1 MKQTKN
7 VSRKINMLLFILVS
21 ICAIIF
27 IMIRTIAD
35 DNLNMRQV
43 RYQLGSA
50 VSYEFSFF
58 TDSPKFH
65 TKASGYEKYKGL
77 DTENNMNSIV
87 ATDMVKMQGYGNY
100 EFKPDTNLFSF
111 IDYCYSKAPEVVEM
125 CAYRA
130 GTTAENEWNYTKLMN
145 YRDRAINTD
154 FFKHFWQNMSSLCT
168 NFKDYQDDFF
178 FLHYTY
184 PATQKVG
191 INLAMMR
198 NLQNEGESVKEY
210 LTCLTSYIF
219 SITPQAQI
227 EGMTFGKGDVV
238 PFLYYKDKKHA
249 NIDVRNDSEAL
260 MDIAKYAYVALI
272 EGWCTLPTPYHLWE
286 NEYNW
291 LFGNY
296 EPVNLDYDL
305 ETLHQWYDETYQR
318 YCKDKGKKGN
328 NLLGSTIEHI
338 IESDY
343 SIEQQL
349 EAVEQYIRDV
359 FTDLGIETDFKETMA
374 RNELMAK
381 YMMQNSNFDAT
392 IKDYKVTIE
401 FMTENLQRGTHEEQ
415 NTHTVVTS
423 DFQKLEFP
431 YTMNERHSHH
441 SDEDGISDGVE
452 LGNEKWINITEFVK
466 RTYEDAVRKGDPHK
480 ATFEEQVEDIIE
492 KNGAYTDFNGNKVY
506 GSVKWDD
513 MKLKVLYRVYDY
525 KSNPKLNDTDFD
537 GLWDNADSKPID
549 NKLSGTSTE
558 IGKVE
563 YNQDFRWF
571 YTDNKK
577 YNDELCTMSLIA
589 SNLARGNTITTDQVS
604 GNIQEYLEKL
614 GFTDIRNISNNGEVY
629 VGKKKIT
636 YYGITKN
643 IYALIIGERN
653 LENNYRA
660 MLMKAQENNGTTN
673 AVYIDF
679 GKTLEEKA
687 TEIGRLAFLDNNFG
701 TDTYWVTGYGL
712 GGSIASE
719 LASKLTD
726 AGGEVFCYTFGAIN
740 TGKERKGTYD
750 NIKNV
755 INEDDY
761 IPKMMNKNIYSKPG
775 QIYSNSIKENLMFEY
790 RDITGNTDYRGDY
803 CLSNFLTHIFEAK
816 KNGMTIDKYRQLVE
830 EMARNLTY
838 FTSLSREVQIDGEI
852 SDLAIAYD
860 NMTKA
865 NKDAHSIKSYYVLAK
880 SLNGFDL
887 LDRDEKKQEHYER
900 IDETMLMVFAGTEII
915 KTEEELLFDPRD
927 GVLFVKYKD
936 ELREK
941 DDQNLNPYNN
951 NLEPAV
957 KIEGFKFSNYTISS
971 NYKDRDINYVKFW
984 NDVSNGKLSE
994 YRIGDYNGKT
1004 KFTCEI
1010 ESEHFNSFINSFP
1023 NPTIEGSAGRIKN
1036 INGMYIIDDRILAA
1050 FPAALAGEGDYQYE
1064 SFLNDMHRVSSY
1076 KRPIE
1081 WENNKYAYTNK
1092 ISQKDYGS
1100 YEGTGNGKYIGGN
1113 DIYKLVDCVFEDSG
1127 GRQFVVPFIVI
1138 DAKLLH
1144 LLPNMYDAN
1153 KDQFLPDET
1162 SKMGMM
1168 SHLTDNRYGQVVEEV
1183 VDSELNNYIG
1193 ENDINGKTYTYYEVI
1208 DKVIA
1213 KENEGKPDDDK
1224 KSEAVIISKNEYE
1237 NFNLNKY
1244 QKYRD
1249 GEHKIVYFDKS
1260 IPREVVSL
1268 SPIEV
1273 LTDGRILEDYQIN
1286 EVIFGNRDK
1295 YKLISMRIY
1304 KDESNSTDIIYS
1316 PDRTEYGTTG
1326 LITLKSKVALP
1337 SGIPDVS
1344 VWHRYKKII
1353 DEINTQEKKNSL
1365 EPRYSGSIL
1374 SYFYDKGF
1382 DRIVNY

>member
-1 MKQTKN
+1 M
-7 VSRKINMLLFILVS
+7 
-21 ICAIIF
+21 A
-27 IMIRTIAD
+27 
-35 DNLNMRQV
+35 
-43 RYQLGSA
+43 
-50 VSYEFSFF
+50 
-58 TDSPKFH
+58 
-65 TKASGYEKYKGL
+65 
-77 DTENNMNSIV
+77 
-87 ATDMVKMQGYGNY
+87 
-100 EFKPDTNLFSF
+100 
-111 IDYCYSKAPEVVEM
+111 

-249 NIDVRNDSEAL
+249 NIDVRNDSDAL

-296 EPVNLDYDL
+296 EPENLDYDL

-318 YCKDKGKKGN
+318 YCKDKGRKGN
-328 NLLGSTIEHI
+328 NLLGSNIEHI

-349 EAVEQYIRDV
+349 EATEHYLRVI
-359 FTDLGIETDFKETMA
+359 FSDLGIETDFKETMA

-381 YMMQNSNFDAT
+381 YMMQNSNFDVT
-392 IKDYKVTIE
+392 IKDYNVTID

-431 YTMNERHSHH
+431 YTSNQRFLNH
-441 SDEDGISDGVE
+441 SDEDMISDGAE
-452 LGNEKWINITEFVK
+452 LGSEKWINITEFVK

-480 ATFEEQVEDIIE
+480 ATFEDQVEDIIE

-506 GSVKWDD
+506 GSVKWNDD
-513 MKLKVLYRVYDY
+513 KTKVLYRVYDY

-589 SNLARGNTITTDQVS
+589 SNLARGNTIITDQVS

-887 LDRDEKKQEHYER
+887 LDGDEKKQEHYER
-900 IDETMLMVFAGTEII
+900 IDETMLMVFIGTEITIVDGELDGIPFIDSYNMGIVSTENIDYDYQKDKVSNDDWCI
-915 KTEEELLFDPRD
+915 KLDKF
-927 GVLFVKYKD
+927 KY
-936 ELREK
+936 
-941 DDQNLNPYNN
+941 
-951 NLEPAV
+951 
-957 KIEGFKFSNYTISS
+957 SNYTIPYGKYDTYDISYS
-971 NYKDRDINYVKFW
+971 QFWSTRSEILKDEGFDYSLTKDYSHYFLYN
-984 NDVSNGKLSE
+984 NDAGDFGK
-994 YRIGDYNGKT
+994 
-1004 KFTCEI
+1004 
-1010 ESEHFNSFINSFP
+1010 
-1023 NPTIEGSAGRIKN
+1023 PTTDMLFGRYHVNDNTIGRIEK
-1036 INGMYIIDDRILAA
+1036 
-1050 FPAALAGEGDYQYE
+1050 
-1064 SFLNDMHRVSSY
+1064 
-1076 KRPIE
+1076 
-1081 WENNKYAYTNK
+1081 
-1092 ISQKDYGS
+1092 
-1100 YEGTGNGKYIGGN
+1100 
-1113 DIYKLVDCVFEDSG
+1113 
-1127 GRQFVVPFIVI
+1127 
-1138 DAKLLH
+1138 
-1144 LLPNMYDAN
+1144 
-1153 KDQFLPDET
+1153 
-1162 SKMGMM
+1162 
-1168 SHLTDNRYGQVVEEV
+1168 VEEYGGTF
-1183 VDSELNNYIG
+1183 E
-1193 ENDINGKTYTYYEVI
+1193 
-1208 DKVIA
+1208 
-1213 KENEGKPDDDK
+1213 
-1224 KSEAVIISKNEYE
+1224 KN
-1237 NFNLNKY
+1237 L
-1244 QKYRD
+1244 
-1249 GEHKIVYFDKS
+1249 FDKYGYRCDV
-1260 IPREVVSL
+1260 ISL
-1268 SPIEV
+1268 
-1273 LTDGRILEDYQIN
+1273 DGRILTAAPLHLLIKTVATNESGEDEIIKDLYHNQMHVYSNYILDAQGHKSFKNTGPVNAVASENKIFKYMDVVVESSEGYQYVIPFIVVDVKWLHNEEGGHYSYLTDNTYGHVEETIN
-1286 EVIFGNRDK
+1286 DSVNNIHKFVKMNPIEPYLRFGKGTERIEDFEYYNGKISSLREIYNEDIAGKINNEIKKFLFGPNDK
-1295 YKLISMRIY
+1295 IVSMRLY
-1304 KDESNSTDIIYS
+1304 DKQFNESEPNWWRDMRERMQNYTDNYNSL
-1316 PDRTEYGTTG
+1316 R
-1326 LITLKSKVALP
+1326 KSKP
-1337 SGIPDVS
+1337 HNGIV
-1344 VWHRYKKII
+1344 VKY
-1353 DEINTQEKKNSL
+1353 E
-1365 EPRYSGSIL
+1365 
-1374 SYFYDKGF
+1374 
-1382 DRIVNY
+1382 

>member
-1 MKQTKN
+1 MLKMKQTKN
-7 VSRKINMLLFILVS
+7 NIRKMNILFFLLVS
-21 ICAIIF
+21 LCAIILF
-27 IMIRTIAD
+27 MVKTIAD

-43 RYQLGSA
+43 RYQLGST
-50 VSYEFSFF
+50 VNYEFSFY

-65 TKASGYEKYKGL
+65 TKASGYEKYKGMN
-77 DTENNMNSIV
+77 TENNMNSII

-111 IDYCYSKAPEVVEM
+111 IDYCYSKDPATTM
-125 CAYRA
+125 ACAYRA
-130 GTTAENEWNYTKLMN
+130 GTTEANTWDYTKLMS
-145 YRDRAINTD
+145 YRDSPVNTS
-154 FFKHFWQNMSSLCT
+154 FFKYFWQNMSNFCP
-168 NFKDYQDDFF
+168 NFKNYQDDFF

-184 PATQKVG
+184 PATQKIG

-198 NLQNEGESVKEY
+198 NLQNEDESVKEY

-219 SITPQAQI
+219 SITPQAQV

-238 PFLYYKDKKHA
+238 PFLYYKDRKHA
-249 NIDVRNDSEAL
+249 DLDVRNDSEAL

-296 EPVNLDYDL
+296 EPENLDYDL

-318 YCKDKGKKGN
+318 YCKDKGRKGN

-349 EAVEQYIRDV
+349 EATEHYLRAI
-359 FTDLGIETDFKETMA
+359 FSDLGIETDFKETMA

-392 IKDYKVTIE
+392 IKDYNVTIE

-415 NTHTVVTS
+415 NTHTIVTS
-423 DFQKLEFP
+423 DFQTLEFP
-431 YTMNERHSHH
+431 YTMDKRNINH
-441 SDEDGISDGVE
+441 SDEDGISDGAE
-452 LGNEKWINITEFVK
+452 LGNEKWINITEFVR
-466 RTYEDAVRKGDPHK
+466 RTYEDAVRKGEPHK

-492 KNGAYTDFNGNKVY
+492 KNGAYTDFGGNKVY

-513 MKLKVLYRVYDY
+513 KKLKVLYRVYDY

-537 GLWDNADSKPID
+537 GLWDNVDSKLID
-549 NKLSGTSTE
+549 NKLRGTSTE

-701 TDTYWVTGYGL
+701 TDTYWITGYGL

-740 TGKERKGTYD
+740 TGTNRKGTYA
-750 NIKNV
+750 NIKNI

-803 CLSNFLTHIFEAK
+803 CLSNFLTHIFEVK
-816 KNGMTIDKYRQLVE
+816 KNGITIAKYRQLVE

-838 FTSLSREVQIDGEI
+838 FTSLSREVQIDEET

-887 LDRDEKKQEHYER
+887 LDGDEKKQEHYKR
-900 IDETMLMVFAGTEII
+900 LDEAMLLAYTGKEIT
-915 KTEEELLFDPRD
+915 KGNDELGKRD
-927 GVLFVKYKD
+927 GYWFMNENGEPLRYEIYDNIDFDKSDKETYKVND
-936 ELREK
+936 F
-941 DDQNLNPYNN
+941 
-951 NLEPAV
+951 
-957 KIEGFKFSNYTISS
+957 IFSNYTI
-971 NYKDRDINYVKFW
+971 RDCTSFDLDFSRFW
-984 NDVSNGKLSE
+984 HITTEKQNEITNLKNEKEELNKKNLAPHTELYDIKA
-994 YRIGDYNGKT
+994 GDYELNTTRVAYGFGLYANSDSYTGTGYLGTSARQIELIANDKI
-1004 KFTCEI
+1004 FEFARDVVNPQWNLEI
-1010 ESEHFNSFINSFP
+1010 YNSILNNDHLLDISGGDRL
-1023 NPTIEGSAGRIKN
+1023 TTLDGRIV
-1036 INGMYIIDDRILAA
+1036 AA
-1050 FPAALAGEGDYQYE
+1050 FPMALLSEENSENFDETAMIMHKEKSYLENGDY
-1064 SFLNDMHRVSSY
+1064 
-1076 KRPIE
+1076 K
-1081 WENNKYAYTNK
+1081 
-1092 ISQKDYGS
+1092 
-1100 YEGTGNGKYIGGN
+1100 GNGHISLGIGKDKMYKY
-1113 DIYKLVDCVFEDSG
+1113 VDCVFEDVDTKH
-1127 GRQFVVPFIVI
+1127 QFVVPFIVV
-1138 DAKLLH
+1138 DPKNLHHEEKAGSSKKAK
-1144 LLPNMYDAN
+1144 
-1153 KDQFLPDET
+1153 F
-1162 SKMGMM
+1162 
-1168 SHLTDNRYGQVVEEV
+1168 TDNRYGQVNEKITSHSVKAERR
-1183 VDSELNNYIG
+1183 VDGTPYSHRDDIRTPDYINPL
-1193 ENDINGKTYTYYEVI
+1193 EPYIY
-1208 DKVIA
+1208 
-1213 KENEGKPDDDK
+1213 
-1224 KSEAVIISKNEYE
+1224 
-1237 NFNLNKY
+1237 
-1244 QKYRD
+1244 
-1249 GEHKIVYFDKS
+1249 S
-1260 IPREVVSL
+1260 ITGSL
-1268 SPIEV
+1268 SKGGEITNMLNTRFRTALGSKV
-1273 LTDGRILEDYQIN
+1273 R
-1286 EVIFGNRDK
+1286 
-1295 YKLISMRIY
+1295 LISMRIY
-1304 KDESNSTDIIYS
+1304 DKWFADYKYNKEHVIYNPDALNWWTNVRDS
-1316 PDRTEYGTTG
+1316 FDLDNNDDRTPLFNRVEPNIIVEYH
-1326 LITLKSKVALP
+1326 SQVCNCN
-1337 SGIPDVS
+1337 
-1344 VWHRYKKII
+1344 
-1353 DEINTQEKKNSL
+1353 INHNS
-1365 EPRYSGSIL
+1365 
-1374 SYFYDKGF
+1374 
-1382 DRIVNY
+1382 